1 MANDLNV
8 WTGTGRMTR
17 DAETK
22 HTQSGVSVT
31 NFSIASNYSTG
42 KGDER
47 KEQASFFN
55 CVAFGKTGEVIAQ
68 YAKKG
73 DPIAVSG
80 RLQQR
85 SWESE
90 GTKKSAVEIV
100 VNEVKF
106 LGGKKDAPA
115 ATDEIGF

>member
-17 DAETK
+17 DAETQ

-47 KEQASFFN
+47 
-55 CVAFGKTGEVIAQ
+55 
-68 YAKKG
+68 
-73 DPIAVSG
+73 
-80 RLQQR
+80 
-85 SWESE
+85 
-90 GTKKSAVEIV
+90 
-100 VNEVKF
+100 
-106 LGGKKDAPA
+106 
-115 ATDEIGF
+115 